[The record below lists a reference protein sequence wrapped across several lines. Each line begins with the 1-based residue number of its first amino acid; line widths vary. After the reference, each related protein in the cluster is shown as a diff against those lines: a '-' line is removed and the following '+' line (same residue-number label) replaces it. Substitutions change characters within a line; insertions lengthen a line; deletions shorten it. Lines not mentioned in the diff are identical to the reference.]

1 MGNSFPKGF
10 QLILPKG
17 ITIYSSNSLMKC
29 IYEIIRL
36 ESINYSS
43 YGEKTVSSARGVG
56 KVGPPPVNQ

>member
-1 MGNSFPKGF
+1 
-10 QLILPKG
+10 
-17 ITIYSSNSLMKC
+17 MKC